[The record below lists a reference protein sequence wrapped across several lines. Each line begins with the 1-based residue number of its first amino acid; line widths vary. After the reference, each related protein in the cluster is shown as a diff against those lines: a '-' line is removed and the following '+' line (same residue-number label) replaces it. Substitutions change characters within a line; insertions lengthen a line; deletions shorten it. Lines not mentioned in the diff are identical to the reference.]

1 MLGCVGSVAKP
12 GAPSGL
18 GRFGAYGFR
27 GIRVVYG
34 HNRIFLPQPQ

>member
-18 GRFGAYGFR
+18 GRFGAYGFQEL
-27 GIRVVYG
+27 GLSTGLGFRV
-34 HNRIFLPQPQ
+34 